1 VADRDSS
8 DRPEDEYLLR
18 VTTRQLGS
26 ALLFLVAVSV
36 LLSAIRINPWVGA
49 WLRGSRAP
57 DYADAQWSFF
67 VTAVVSAAVIAGFA
81 WRVSKGKSWA
91 DGAALLVVM
100 IAGLCLSDRYLL
112 THLRLSLWKHDS
124 ELHYRHRPGVQ
135 RTIGVRRIQGI
146 YSINRWGHHDTEFP
160 REKPS
165 GEFRALML
173 GDSVTMGYGVAYEGT
188 FSAHLEQELRENTAG
203 YASYE
208 VINTGVHGY
217 STYQELRVLEES
229 LDFEPDFIAIG
240 FCLNDVT
247 EPFVVSE
254 EYGGVG
260 LDYHGVSQTPS
271 PFVGWLSN
279 ETGFGRLAQRL
290 SLKSKSVEAEKRTEI
305 YNVRR
310 MTQVSGSDPEM
321 QEAWRITL
329 TNLAAVYDL
338 ARENG
343 KPIVLLVFPFTFQL
357 LDESSREPQRVL
369 LEHAATHGVDAI
381 DFAPIFERIIFDDP
395 EHLQFLQDAGYSS
408 EDIGN
413 FYKWRIDEY
422 FYDEDHFTS
431 EGNAIVAEEL
441 FRFLGEKR
449 IVERKP

>member
-1 VADRDSS
+1 MVDRDSS
-8 DRPEDEYLLR
+8 DGPEDEHSLR
-18 VTTRQLGS
+18 LTTRQLGS
-26 ALLFLVAVSV
+26 ALLFLVAGSA

-49 WLRGSRAP
+49 WFRGSRAP
-57 DYADAQWSFF
+57 DYADVQWSFF
-67 VTAVVSAAVIAGFA
+67 VTAMVSAAVIAWFA
-81 WRVSKGKSWA
+81 WRISKGKGWA

-100 IAGLCLSDRYLL
+100 IAGVCLSDRYLL
-112 THLRLSLWKHDS
+112 THLRLSLWEHDS
-124 ELHYRHRPGVQ
+124 ELHYRHRPGAQ
-135 RTIGVRRIQGI
+135 RTIGTRPVQGI

-173 GDSVTMGYGVAYEGT
+173 GDSVTMGYGVPYDGT
-188 FSAHLEQELRENTAG
+188 FSAQLEEELREKAAG

-217 STYQELRVLEES
+217 ATYQELRVFEES
-229 LDFEPDFIAIG
+229 LAFEPDFVAIG

-290 SLKSKSVEAEKRTEI
+290 SLKSKSVDAAKRTEI

-310 MTQVSGSDPEM
+310 MAEVSDSDPAM

-329 TNLAAVYDL
+329 ANLEAVYDL

-357 LDESSREPQRVL
+357 LDEGARQPQQIL
-369 LEHAATHGVDAI
+369 LEHAARHGVDAI
-381 DFAPIFERIIFDDP
+381 DFAPIFERRVFDDP
-395 EHLQFLQDAGYSS
+395 EHLEFLKDGGYSK
-408 EDIGN
+408 EEIGN

-431 EGNAIVAEEL
+431 EGNAIVAREL
-441 FRFLGEKR
+441 FRFLGEKG
-449 IVERKP
+449 IVERNP